1 MNTAS
6 GKHVALHRISRSARG
21 FAGLLGIWGL
31 CACSVLN
38 PTPAKPPEFHV
49 LHSALLPTARPVP
62 GAVPASRLTLVIS
75 PPQAAP
81 GFDSQRIVYLRHDHQ
96 LEYFARHEW
105 VDRPAHM
112 LGPLLVAAVQQT
124 GVFAAVVLV
133 SGAAAGDLRLSTEL
147 LQLQHNFQTSPSRVQ
162 VQLRVYLTD
171 EKTRKVLAWQAFS
184 AEAPAASDTPEG
196 GVAAANAVVQKVLAQ
211 VAQFLVDR
219 PQ

>member
-6 GKHVALHRISRSARG
+6 GKYVALHRISRSARG

-133 SGAAAGDLRLSTEL
+133 SGAAVAFGVAAGGAAGDLFVPL
-147 LQLQHNFQTSPSRVQ
+147 LQLTASAAEQVPPFHVTS
-162 VQLRVYLTD
+162 D
-171 EKTRKVLAWQAFS
+171 
-184 AEAPAASDTPEG
+184 PADFVRLFA
-196 GVAAANAVVQKVLAQ
+196 VAGA
-211 VAQFLVDR
+211 FLVAGLAVLTAIAFR
-219 PQ
+219 IRIAQAIKLGEE